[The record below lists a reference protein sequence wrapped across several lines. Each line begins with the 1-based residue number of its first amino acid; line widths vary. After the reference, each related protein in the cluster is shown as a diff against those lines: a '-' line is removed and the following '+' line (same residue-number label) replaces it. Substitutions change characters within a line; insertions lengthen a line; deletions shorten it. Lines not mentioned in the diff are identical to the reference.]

1 MALKKA
7 SDFVGGGGFFKN
19 KEHLG
24 DLALLIEPKS
34 IRKDVSNTYEGKTS
48 LRDEV
53 TADVSVFANQASIE
67 AKQPSQVLK
76 GVTITGV
83 LLTRDL
89 EPLVKDGSGTIVTLD
104 KTAKGS
110 YCMRVPDPDAEAA
123 AEAYYE
129 AREAAAASFDDSE
142 FDD

>member
-19 KEHLG
+19 KEHLE

-34 IRKDVSNTYEGKTS
+34 IRKDVPNEFEGRTS
-48 LRDEV
+48 LRDELK
-53 TADVSVFANQASIE
+53 ADVSVFANQADVE
-67 AKQPSQVLK
+67 NKKPSQIHK

-89 EPLVKDGSGTIVTLD
+89 EPLIGDGTIVTLD
-104 KTAKGS
+104 KTQKGS
-110 YCMRVPDPDAEAA
+110 YCMRVPEADAEAA

-129 AREAAAASFDDSE
+129 ARNSAAESFDDSE

>member
-1 MALKKA
+1 MALTKA
-7 SDFVGGGGFFKN
+7 SDFVGGGGFFSV

-34 IRKDVSNTYEGKTS
+34 IRKDVPNEYQGKTS
-48 LRDEV
+48 LRDELK
-53 TADVSVFANQASIE
+53 ADVSVFANQADIE
-67 AKQPSQVLK
+67 AKKPSQVLK

-83 LLTRDL
+83 LVVRDL
-89 EPLVKDGSGTIVTLD
+89 EPLIGNGTIVTLD
-104 KTAKGS
+104 TTSKGA
-110 YCMRVPDPDAEAA
+110 YCMRPPQPADEAA

-129 AREAAAASFDDSE
+129 GREAAAEAFDDSE

>member
-7 SDFVGGGGFFKN
+7 SDFVGGGGFFN
-19 KEHLG
+19 VKEHLG

-34 IRKDVSNTYEGKTS
+34 IRKDVPNEFEGRTS

-53 TADVSVFANQASIE
+53 KADVSVFANQTDIE
-67 AKQPSQVLK
+67 AKAPSQVLK
-76 GVTITGV
+76 GVTFVHV

-89 EPLVKDGSGTIVTLD
+89 EPLIADSSGTIVTLD
-104 KTAKGS
+104 KTSKGS
-110 YCMRVPDPDAEAA
+110 YCMRVPEPDAEAA